1 MSQLKIKL
9 TISALL
15 LLMGCGEAK
24 SPSTQTQETS
34 PPPVTTTT
42 PQTTNSS
49 PVESPT
55 VATAPT
61 SSNTPQGTKS
71 SSSQRPTAAA
81 PNSTAPNPNK
91 LISAEGIGEAK
102 VGMTFGELKK
112 RLGTKAQ
119 FQVKSPF
126 IVDFDAIAIVQSG
139 QAQYYILYPAGVPLS
154 DSDIIESLV
163 TDNLNYRT
171 AQGIGSGTPIT
182 QAEAV
187 YGEATLS
194 YNTVNE
200 SREYVKFA
208 KEPSEAI
215 AFRVAAPKGQQFAG
229 NYPSST
235 AELKETKDFQ
245 KPASIGFVE
254 VYCRQ
259 NCPLPSP
266 N

>member
-1 MSQLKIKL
+1 MNQLKIKF

-15 LLMGCGEAK
+15 LLVGCGEAK

-49 PVESPT
+49 PVESPI
-55 VATAPT
+55 ATSPNT
-61 SSNTPQGTKS
+61 NTPQGTKS
-71 SSSQRPTAAA
+71 SSSQRPTAVA
-81 PNSTAPNPNK
+81 PSQNK

-102 VGMTFGELKK
+102 VGMTLGELKK
-112 RLGTKAQ
+112 QLGTKAQ

-126 IVDFDAIAIVQSG
+126 IVDFDALAVVQSG

-154 DSDIIESLV
+154 DSDIIEALV
-163 TDNLNYRT
+163 TDNPNYRT
-171 AQGIGSGTPIT
+171 AQGVGSGTPIT

-194 YNTVNE
+194 YSTVNE

-208 KEPSEAI
+208 KEPSDAI

-254 VYCRQ
+254 IYCRQ

>member
-1 MSQLKIKL
+1 MMSQLKIKL

-15 LLMGCGEAK
+15 LLVGCGEAK
-24 SPSTQTQETS
+24 SPSTQTPKTS

-55 VATAPT
+55 VATSP
-61 SSNTPQGTKS
+61 SSNTPQGT
-71 SSSQRPTAAA
+71 TAVA
-81 PNSTAPNPNK
+81 PNSTAPNQTK

-154 DSDIIESLV
+154 DSDIIEALV
-163 TDNLNYRT
+163 TDNPNYRT
-171 AQGIGSGTPIT
+171 AQGVGSGTPIT

-194 YNTVNE
+194 YSTVNE

-208 KEPSEAI
+208 KDPSEAI

-254 VYCRQ
+254 IYCRQ

-266 N
+266 NE